1 MKSMKN
7 LKNSSL
13 ALLATTLFMATP
25 ALAGSP
31 GQTTLVLDLETCI
44 NAALKAAP
52 EIGEA
57 RADQE
62 LTASK
67 LQEAKSHRY
76 PQVDVMA
83 LFGPAPGAKRS
94 DISPAVRT
102 DKSFSMRDLTWFTSA
117 DLMVIQPI
125 YTFGKISDS
134 MKAANHGI
142 EVDKARIQQKGN
154 EVTLEV
160 KKYYYGVLLAREM
173 QAVLDELLQY
183 LQQGKQKMQYLIDNG
198 ADSGDPMD
206 LYKLDA
212 YSGEVHHFM
221 QEAEKGEKLATAA
234 LKARLGL
241 GDHVNIEVPE
251 ERLQPPT
258 DTLPEVTVIIDKARN
273 QRPEFKQLDEG
284 IKARKALINAAKAYY
299 YPDIF
304 VAGMASWAYSDGR
317 DKINNPYIN
326 DSFRHAYAG
335 AALGVKWHLDFGITS
350 AKISAEQA
358 QLNRLYS
365 TKSYADSY
373 IPLQTEKAWLEM
385 QEAKHNIST
394 SRQSFQSAKKW
405 AAAALANFDFGIGD
419 ARDIYDAVAVYGK
432 MKAAYYQAIYD
443 FKIAQAELDYAT
455 GEHQAIKQD

>member
-7 LKNSSL
+7 LKNHSL
-13 ALLATTLFMATP
+13 ALLATTIFMTTP
-25 ALAGSP
+25 ALSGSP

-44 NAALKAAP
+44 STALKAAP

-83 LFGPAPGAKRS
+83 LFGPAPGARRS
-94 DISPAVRT
+94 DISPVVRT
-102 DKSFSMRDLTWFTSA
+102 DKNLSMRDLTWFTSTS
-117 DLMVIQPI
+117 LMVTQPL

-134 MKAANHGI
+134 MKAATHGI
-142 EVDKARIQQKGN
+142 EVDKAKVQQKGN
-154 EVTLEV
+154 EVALEV
-160 KKYYYGVLLAREM
+160 KQYYYGVLLAREM
-173 QAVLDELLQY
+173 KAVLNELIQY
-183 LQQGKQKMQYLIDNG
+183 LEQGKQKVQLLIDKES
-198 ADSGDPMD
+198 DSGDPMD

-212 YSGEVHHFM
+212 YSGEVYQFM
-221 QEAEKGEKLATAA
+221 QEAEKGEKLANAA

-241 GDHVNIEVPE
+241 GEHVNIEVPE
-251 ERLQPPT
+251 ERLEPPT
-258 DTLPEVTVIIDKARN
+258 DTLPEVTSAIDKARN

-284 IKARKALINAAKAYY
+284 IKARTSLVNAAKAYY

-304 VAGMASWAYSDGR
+304 VAGIASWAYSDGR
-317 DKINNPYIN
+317 DKIKNPYIS
-326 DSFRHAYAG
+326 DTFSHAYAG

-373 IPLQTEKAWLEM
+373 IPLQTEKAWLDM
-385 QEAKHNIST
+385 QEAKKNIVT

-419 ARDIYDAVAVYGK
+419 ARNIYDAVAVYGK

-455 GEHQAIKQD
+455 GEQQAIKHN